1 MTAIA
6 SFEKQNPRFPNS
18 FFLFQV
24 KNHLASDSITIHFHG
39 QLQKG
44 SMWHDGIGMISS
56 CPIAPKTS
64 FTYRFRVNK
73 EAGTYVY
80 HGHIGGIRAAGLYG
94 MLIIH
99 PLGSKKLQPY
109 DEERS
114 LLLSD
119 WYHGSHLELAVGLL
133 EENFR
138 WAGNP
143 ESILINGRGYYN
155 CTKNAVPMDANY
167 PYFKPKS
174 TKYCTIP
181 QCPGLEVVEVP
192 KDKIIRLRIG
202 SVTELSFMNVAIEG
216 HNLTVI
222 EADGKPMVPIEV
234 QSLDINS
241 GQRYSVLINTSQPVA
256 SYWIS
261 IMTRHRSKVVTG
273 QAILRYSGSN
283 SSTPSNGYE
292 TVLARQPKWD
302 DSAFTFAQ
310 QISMKGVTDAPP
322 SNKVKRRIVLLGTQE
337 RFLWKHKETA
347 HNHSIRRPEQY
358 CNATNRHMR
367 WALNG
372 VTYQWEN
379 TPVAHMAYFQ
389 IRENTLTENRGYF
402 KIDHGDIID
411 VIIQNYPACNQV
423 W

>member
-1 MTAIA
+1 
-6 SFEKQNPRFPNS
+6 
-18 FFLFQV
+18 
-24 KNHLASDSITIHFHG
+24 
-39 QLQKG
+39 
-44 SMWHDGIGMISS
+44 MISS

-64 FTYRFRVNK
+64 FTYRFHVNN
-73 EAGTYVY
+73 ESGTYVY
-80 HGHIGGIRAAGLYG
+80 HGHIGGIRSAGLYG

-99 PLGSKKLQPY
+99 PLGPKKLQPY

-119 WYHGSHLELAVGLL
+119 WYHGSHLEIALGLL

-155 CTKNAVPMDANY
+155 CTKNAVPMDTNY
-167 PYFKPKS
+167 PYFKPKK
-174 TKYCTIP
+174 TKYCTVS
-181 QCPGLEVVEVP
+181 QCPGLEVIEVP

-216 HNLTVI
+216 HNFTVI
-222 EADGKPMVPIEV
+222 EADGKPIVPIEV

-241 GQRYSVLINTSQPVA
+241 GQRYSVLINTSQPIA

-261 IMTRHRSKVVTG
+261 IMTRHRSSVVTG
-273 QAILRYSGSN
+273 QAILRYSGNTSA
-283 SSTPSNGYE
+283 TPSNAFE

-302 DSAFTFAQ
+302 DSAFTLAQ
-310 QISMKGVTDAPP
+310 QLSMKGVTDAPA
-322 SNKVKRRIVLLGTQE
+322 STKVKRRIVLLGTQE
-337 RFLWKHKETA
+337 RFLWKYKETA
-347 HNHSIRRPEQY
+347 HNHSIRRPEEY
-358 CNATNRHMR
+358 CNATDRRMR

-389 IRENTLTENRGYF
+389 IRQNTLTENRGYF

-411 VIIQNYPACNQV
+411 IIIQNYPACNEV
-423 W
+423 